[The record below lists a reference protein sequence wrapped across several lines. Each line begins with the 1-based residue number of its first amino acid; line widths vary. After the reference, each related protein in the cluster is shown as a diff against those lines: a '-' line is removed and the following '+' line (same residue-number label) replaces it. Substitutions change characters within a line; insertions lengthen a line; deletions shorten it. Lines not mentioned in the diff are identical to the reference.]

1 MLQTKYSYNHWAAAV
16 DDRPVNPALGA
27 KTGIRLVGFLLSG
40 HHASPFS
47 LSRVDGLANGL
58 VLKQVW
64 ALRL

>member
-1 MLQTKYSYNHWAAAV
+1 MLQTKHSYNHWAAAV

-27 KTGIRLVGFLLSG
+27 

-47 LSRVDGLANGL
+47 LSRFDGLADGI
-58 VLKQVW
+58 VLKQIW